1 MRLIMASLM
10 VFVYPC
16 AFPGSLVVVAAVV
29 VVVAVRAVVAA
40 RVVNVPG

>member
-1 MRLIMASLM
+1 MRLIMASPM

-29 VVVAVRAVVAA
+29 VVVAARAVVAA